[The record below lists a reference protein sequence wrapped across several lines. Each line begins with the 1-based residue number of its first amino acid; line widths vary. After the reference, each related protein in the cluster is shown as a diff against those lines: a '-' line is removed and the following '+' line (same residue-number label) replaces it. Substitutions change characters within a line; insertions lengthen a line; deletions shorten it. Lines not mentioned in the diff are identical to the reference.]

1 MEMFNIWDFL
11 GGLGVGIGIYFILCF
26 IFEKKG

>member
-1 MEMFNIWDFL
+1 MEMFNIWAFL
-11 GGLGVGIGIYFILCF
+11 GGLGVGIGIYFILYF